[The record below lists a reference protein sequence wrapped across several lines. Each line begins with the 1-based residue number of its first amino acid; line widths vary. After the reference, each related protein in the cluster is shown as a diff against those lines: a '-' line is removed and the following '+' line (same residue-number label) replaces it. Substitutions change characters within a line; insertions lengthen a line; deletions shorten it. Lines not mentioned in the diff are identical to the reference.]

1 MSDTPAS
8 FNPGRKA
15 VRTLVFAA
23 AGLAALLI
31 GYIVAR
37 ADPEGPVHLSA
48 LDGAFW
54 TVWIAMGVFAG
65 GVVGELIG
73 MRVGR
78 K

>member
-1 MSDTPAS
+1 MTEPVAS

-31 GYIVAR
+31 GYVVAM
-37 ADPEGPVHLSA
+37 AEPEGPVHLSA

-65 GVVGELIG
+65 GVVGEIIG

>member
-1 MSDTPAS
+1 METTS

-31 GYIVAR
+31 GYVVAM
-37 ADPEGPVHLSA
+37 AEPEGPVHLAA

-65 GVVGELIG
+65 GVVGELLTL
-73 MRVGR
+73 RLGR